1 MMIAIDWSTVIAGAA
16 LGSVAAALYFAGL
29 AFGMRFALRRAN
41 PVMLL
46 TLSAVIRIVLL
57 LAVAWGLA
65 VQGGPWVAAGFAVAF
80 LIVRMVVTRLV
91 GVRMP

>member
-1 MMIAIDWSTVIAGAA
+1 MIAIDWSAVLAGAA

-29 AFGMRFALRRAN
+29 AFGMRVALRRAN
-41 PVMLL
+41 PVALL
-46 TLSAVIRIVLL
+46 TLSAAFRMALL
-57 LAVAWGLA
+57 LAVAWAVA